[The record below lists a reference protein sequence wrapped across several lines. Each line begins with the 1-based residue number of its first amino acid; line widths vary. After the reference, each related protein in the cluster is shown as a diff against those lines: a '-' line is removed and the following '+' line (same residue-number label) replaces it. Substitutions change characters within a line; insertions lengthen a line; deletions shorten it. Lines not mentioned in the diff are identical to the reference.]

1 MKTQVRRSKSWLLL
15 ATMFAMMLA
24 CNMPGLGDSN
34 ALEVAPQP
42 EATTPPEGQA
52 GGEPSEEQNPA
63 EEQTPEEED
72 QPTPESQ
79 PVEQGMTRSNPFP
92 METMVTTPYWDFQ
105 VLEVAR
111 GEAAWQI
118 LQTDDPDN
126 PPPPSGKEYFLAK
139 VKITCKHPGS
149 GSHDLGLNDLFIT
162 GDSLTGHTDKLWD
175 HPQPEFFYSD
185 IYTAESLEGWIDV
198 LVSPTEGNLM
208 LVFDRAEFVNDD
220 YQPREVRYVAL
231 EPGALIEAPADLAGI
246 SANEIGIEEDN
257 PAKVGESVITDE
269 WEISIVEARRGQA
282 ALDLVMQMNPEN
294 QPPEEGMEYVVFKVR
309 ARRIGGKHVALI
321 SHSDF
326 KMVVPGMGRSG
337 SDWMEDPNF
346 KLDPAGA
353 TQHLSA
359 YLFPGGTTEGWAVK
373 QVPSGHTPLLVNY
386 KYVQAGSPSS
396 AWNERTFLLEP

>member
-1 MKTQVRRSKSWLLL
+1 MKNNFFPTCWLLL
-15 ATMFAMMLA
+15 IVFALALA
-24 CNMPGLGDSN
+24 CNMPGFGDSN
-34 ALEVAPQP
+34 ALDAAPQP
-42 EATTPPEGQA
+42 ETPTPEEQSLA
-52 GGEPSEEQNPA
+52 EPSEEQ
-63 EEQTPEEED
+63 TSED
-72 QPTPESQ
+72 DAQPTAETQSS
-79 PVEQGMTRSNPFP
+79 ELGMARTNPFP

-105 VLEVAR
+105 VLEIAR

-126 PPPPSGKEYFLAK
+126 PQPPPGKEYFLAK

-149 GSHDLGLNDLFIT
+149 GSHDIGLNDLFIT

-198 LVSPTEGNLM
+198 LVTPTEGNLM

-231 EPGALIEAPADLAGI
+231 EPGASIEAPADLAGI

-257 PAKVGESVITDE
+257 PAKAGESAITDE

-282 ALDLVMQMNPEN
+282 ALDLVMQMNPDN

-309 ARRIGGKHVALI
+309 ARRIGGEHVALI
-321 SHSDF
+321 NHFDF

-337 SDWMEDPNF
+337 SDWMEDPTF

-353 TQHLSA
+353 TPHLSA

-386 KYVQAGSPSS
+386 KYVQAGSLSS
-396 AWNERTFLLEP
+396 AWSERTFLLEP